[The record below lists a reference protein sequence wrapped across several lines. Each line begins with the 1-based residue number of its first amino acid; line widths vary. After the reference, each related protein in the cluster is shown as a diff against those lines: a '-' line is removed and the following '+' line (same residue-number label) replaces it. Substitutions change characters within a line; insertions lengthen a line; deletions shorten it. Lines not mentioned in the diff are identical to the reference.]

1 MKQLF
6 IIKLLKFSII
16 NMKRRLRNHAF
27 MTSKR
32 KGDHVFCHV
41 FVDFIVF
48 KQ

>member
-6 IIKLLKFSII
+6 IIKLLKSSRI
-16 NMKRRLRNHAF
+16 NMKRRLR
-27 MTSKR
+27 TSKR